1 MEKNTKD
8 KVSIKI
14 NGMDCASCV
23 VRIEKGL
30 EKLDG
35 VENVAVNLA
44 SEKAIIDYNP
54 KKVNP
59 DEMIKRVQNL
69 GYKAARSDTTISGG
83 EKKVVISIGGMTCAV
98 CVQRLEKALSS
109 LGGVSGASV
118 NLAASSA
125 SVIYDPSKINIEDM
139 KNAISRAGYE
149 YKGLSTERTY
159 DELDVEK
166 KGETRKIARKLI
178 TGAIL
183 SLIIFIGS
191 MPKLFPFVKLIPI
204 DLLNISLL
212 ILTTPVVFWVG
223 SGFIYG
229 ALKALRSMSAD
240 MNSLVALGALSAYIY
255 SAAAVFFPDFFKEAA
270 ISPHI
275 YFDGAAMIVTI
286 ILLGRFLEART
297 KGKASSAIKKLIGL
311 KPKTAHVIKNEGEL
325 DVPVGELVPGD
336 IILVRP
342 GEKIPT
348 DGILVSGTSYVD
360 ESMLT
365 GESIP
370 VEKVNG
376 SKVYGA
382 TINKSGSFT
391 FEATEV
397 GAETA
402 LSVIIRLVEEA
413 QGSKAPIQRLADKVA
428 SIFVPVVISI
438 AILTFIIWY
447 FIVPEPSFN
456 RAILNFV
463 SVLIISCPCAMGL
476 ATPTAIMVGTG
487 LGAGSGIL
495 IKGGESLERSY
506 KLDTVIFDKTGTL
519 TKGEP
524 KVTDVVPAKGIDRDY
539 LLKVAASIE
548 VLSEHPLAKAI
559 VEEGKEAGIKHQP
572 VDNFSALSG
581 LGAMGSIDD
590 RKILIGSIKLAQE
603 NTPLG
608 SEFQERAEALAG
620 DGKSVVFVS
629 EDDHILGL
637 IALRDEPKVGARET
651 VSSLKK
657 MGLDVIMISG
667 DNEKT
672 ATAVGS
678 KVGIERILSGVSPQD
693 KAAEIKR
700 LKGEGRVVAMVGDG
714 INDAPALAEADIGIA
729 IGTGTDAAIEAG
741 DITLIRDDL
750 KSVPDAIELSS
761 LTMKVIKQNLF
772 WAFFYNGA
780 SIPIA
785 AGILYPFFGI
795 LLNPIF
801 AAAAMAMSSVS
812 VVTNSL
818 RLKRLWKRNVTKIQ
832 K

>member
-1 MEKNTKD
+1 MEKYNKD

-14 NGMDCASCV
+14 DGMDCASCV

-30 EKLDG
+30 KKIDG
-35 VENVAVNLA
+35 IENVAVNLA
-44 SEKAIIDYNP
+44 SEKAVIAYDS

-69 GYKAARSDTTISGG
+69 GYKASKSDTPISKA
-83 EKKVVISIGGMTCAV
+83 EKKIVISVGAMTCAA
-98 CVQRLEKALSS
+98 CVQRVEKALSS
-109 LGGVSGASV
+109 LEGVSEASV

-125 SVIYDPSKINIEDM
+125 TVTYDPLKISIENM
-139 KNAISRAGYE
+139 KDAISSAGYE
-149 YKGLSTERTY
+149 YKGLSTEKTY
-159 DELDVEK
+159 DDLDVEK
-166 KGETRKIARKLI
+166 KGETRKIAKKLI
-178 TGAIL
+178 AGIIL
-183 SLIIFIGS
+183 SIVIFVGS
-191 MPKLFPFVKLIPI
+191 MPKLFPFVKLIPT

-223 SGFIYG
+223 SSFIYG

-255 SAAAVFFPDFFKEAA
+255 SAAAVFFPEFFIEAA

-311 KPKTAHVIKNEGEL
+311 RAKTAHVIKDKGEM
-325 DVPVGELVPGD
+325 DVPVEELVPGD
-336 IILVRP
+336 MILVRP

-348 DGILVSGTSYVD
+348 DGILASGSSYVD

-365 GESIP
+365 GESVP
-370 VEKVNG
+370 TEKVKG

-382 TINKSGSFT
+382 TINNVGSFT
-391 FEATEV
+391 FKATEV

-402 LSVIIRLVEEA
+402 LSMIIRLVEEA

-428 SIFVPVVISI
+428 SIFVPAVISI
-438 AILTFIIWY
+438 AVLTFIIWY
-447 FIVPEPSFN
+447 FLIPEPSFN

-524 KVTDVVPAKGIDRDY
+524 KVTDVQPAKGVDRNY
-539 LLKVAASIE
+539 LLKVAASVE
-548 VLSEHPLAKAI
+548 ALSEHPLSKAI
-559 VEEGKEAGIKHQP
+559 VKEGKKAGIKNQS

-581 LGAMGSIDD
+581 LGAKGSIDG
-590 RKILIGSIKLAQE
+590 KKVLIGSIRLAQKNNALE
-603 NTPLG
+603 P
-608 SEFQERAEALAG
+608 EFQEMAEELAG

-629 EDDHILGL
+629 EDDHVLGL
-637 IALRDEPKVGARET
+637 IALRDEPKVGAAET
-651 VSSLKK
+651 ISSLKK
-657 MGLDVIMISG
+657 MGLDVMMISG

-678 KVGIERILSGVSPQD
+678 KVGIERILSDVSPQD

-750 KSVPDAIELSS
+750 KSVPDAINLSS

-795 LLNPIF
+795 LLNPVF
-801 AAAAMAMSSVS
+801 AAAAMAFSSVS

-818 RLKRLWKRNVTKIQ
+818 RLKRLWKRNVTNI
-832 K
+832 